1 MVKRM
6 VIPKPVR
13 WKNVDQRANPQ
24 DGLVEPQRPES
35 RTVSRLVHGCKQ
47 CRQHRA
53 VHKNRRDNPHRPETD
68 VNEPS
73 GACNYPEVKRK
84 EKQSSVIVTLR
95 QPLQI
100 CARNHLLPHT
110 YQFVELFHFDS
121 LIVMSIEARL
131 TYCSSANLRNFS
143 SSFNKSTIAMPPK
156 TTTKDAVKKAVF
168 KFYKHSQLVHKME
181 IRAKQLHKKL

>member
-6 VIPKPVR
+6 VIPEPVR
-13 WKNVDQRANPQ
+13 RKNVDQRAKPQ
-24 DGLVEPQRPES
+24 DCLVKPQRPES
-35 RTVSRLVHGCKQ
+35 STVSRLVHGCEQ
-47 CRQHRA
+47 CRQHRTMYE
-53 VHKNRRDNPHRPETD
+53 NRRNNPYRPETN

-73 GACNYPEVKRK
+73 GACNYPELKGK
-84 EKQSSVIVTLR
+84 EKQSGVIVTLR

-143 SSFNKSTIAMPPK
+143 SSFNKSTIAMHPT
-156 TTTKDAVKKAVF
+156 TTTKDTLKKAVF
-168 KFYKHSQLVHKME
+168 KFYK
-181 IRAKQLHKKL
+181 RR